1 MEEVKEKYA
10 LIGSEIGLKT
20 GQKSRVVDD
29 HLNKKM
35 ITFVIRSNFLWIDT
49 SRIVRT
55 AGIKTT

>member
-1 MEEVKEKYA
+1 MKEKNA
-10 LIGSEIGLKT
+10 LLGSEMDLKT
-20 GQKSRVVDD
+20 GQESRVIDD
-29 HLNKKM
+29 HLNNKM

>member
-1 MEEVKEKYA
+1 MEEMKEKYA
-10 LIGSEIGLKT
+10 LLGSEMSLKT
-20 GQKSRVVDD
+20 GQESRVVDD

-35 ITFVIRSNFLWIDT
+35 ITLVIRSNFLWIDT

>member
-1 MEEVKEKYA
+1 MEEMKEKYA
-10 LIGSEIGLKT
+10 LLGSEMSLKT
-20 GQKSRVVDD
+20 GQESRVVDD